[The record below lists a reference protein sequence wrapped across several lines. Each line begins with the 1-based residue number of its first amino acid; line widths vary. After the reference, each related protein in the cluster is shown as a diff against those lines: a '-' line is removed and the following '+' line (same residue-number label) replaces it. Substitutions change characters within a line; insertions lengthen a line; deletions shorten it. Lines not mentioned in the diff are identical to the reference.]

1 MFLLIVSNDLTQHPF
16 TVALKESVQPI
27 QVFKYLHVNAP
38 YLTRGNLQ
46 ATEQAFDI
54 QMDSPTWKAKIG
66 CLKIEVVKIEESFA
80 DVDVSLAESV
90 YNDVKEFKIF

>member
-27 QVFKYLHVNAP
+27 QVFKYLRVKAP
-38 YLTRGNLQ
+38 YLIRGNLQ